1 MLFIFS
7 IVSAVRVISLTSSL
21 VAMRIVGEVNQ
32 TNSADTLPLRRPI
45 TDRMPYLYINL
56 KLNVSLLTF

>member
-32 TNSADTLPLRRPI
+32 TNSADTLPLRI
-45 TDRMPYLYINL
+45 TDHMPYLYINL
-56 KLNVSLLTF
+56 KRECFFIDFLA